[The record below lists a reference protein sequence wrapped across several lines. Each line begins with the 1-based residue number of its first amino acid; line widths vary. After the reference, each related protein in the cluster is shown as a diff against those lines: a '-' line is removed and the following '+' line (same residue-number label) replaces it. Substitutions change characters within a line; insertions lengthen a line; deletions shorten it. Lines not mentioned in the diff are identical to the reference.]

1 MRHHK
6 GMPRAPGQ
14 SDFAPYRDE
23 PPVDLHVPDAATEAP
38 ASATRVVY
46 VIMFVLLAALLIL
59 TVVAPHIPA
68 GE

>member
-1 MRHHK
+1 
-6 GMPRAPGQ
+6 MPRAPGQ

-23 PPVDLHVPDAATEAP
+23 PPVEVKEPDAATEAP
-38 ASATRVVY
+38 ASATKVVY
-46 VIMFVLLAALLIL
+46 IIMFVLLAALVIL